1 MTNKLGV
8 TTTHGHFMP
17 RLSIQR
23 TRGIAVLLA
32 TITLG
37 MLGARFAPHT
47 SDVDEVWAM
56 EDTYWRYV
64 KAGDVEKYRTL
75 WNDGFRGWPCHT
87 EHTATKSTITEWVQ
101 EIRDGKITFDYKL
114 TREGASNVG
123 GAVVVYYQTPM
134 IWRYAD
140 GRVDG
145 RNDLPRKLTHTWL
158 KVNGN
163 WQIIGGMCGADAP
176 RS

>member
-1 MTNKLGV
+1 
-8 TTTHGHFMP
+8 
-17 RLSIQR
+17 
-23 TRGIAVLLA
+23 
-32 TITLG
+32 
-37 MLGARFAPHT
+37 
-47 SDVDEVWAM
+47 M

-75 WNDGFRGWPCHT
+75 WNDGFRGWPCHN
-87 EHTATKSTITEWVQ
+87 EHPATKAEIGDWVR
-101 EIRDGKITFDYKL
+101 EIRDGKITFDYTL

-123 GAVVVYYQTPM
+123 GVVVVYYKTPM
-134 IWRYAD
+134 IWKYAD

-145 RNDLPRKLTHTWL
+145 RTELWRKFTHTWV
-158 KVNGN
+158 KVGGK

>member
-1 MTNKLGV
+1 MA
-8 TTTHGHFMP
+8 
-17 RLSIQR
+17 QR
-23 TRGIAVLLA
+23 TRDIAIVLA
-32 TITLG
+32 AVMLG
-37 MLGARFAPHT
+37 TLGARLAPRP

-56 EDTYWRYV
+56 EDTYWRNV

-87 EHTATKSTITEWVQ
+87 EHPATKSTIGEWVQ

-114 TREGASNVG
+114 TREDASNG
-123 GAVVVYYQTPM
+123 GGVVVVYYQTPM

-140 GRVDG
+140 SRVDG
-145 RNDLPRKLTHTWL
+145 RNDLPRKFTHTWL
-158 KVNGN
+158 KVNGK
-163 WQIIGGMCGADAP
+163 WQIIGGMYGADAP

>member
-1 MTNKLGV
+1 MT
-8 TTTHGHFMP
+8 
-17 RLSIQR
+17 RQSIRR
-23 TRGIAVLLA
+23 TRGIAVLLTA
-32 TITLG
+32 LTVGT
-37 MLGARFAPHT
+37 LGARLAPHT

-56 EDTYWRYV
+56 EDAYWRYV

-75 WNDGFRGWPCHT
+75 WNEGFRGWPCHT
-87 EHTATKSTITEWVQ
+87 EHPSTKSTITEWVQ

-123 GAVVVYYQTPM
+123 GVVVVFYKTPM
-134 IWRYAD
+134 IWKYAD

-145 RNDLPRKLTHTWL
+145 RTELWRKFTHTWM
-158 KVNGN
+158 KVGGK
-163 WQIIGGMCGADAP
+163 WQIIGGMCGADAS

>member
-1 MTNKLGV
+1 MTRQS
-8 TTTHGHFMP
+8 T
-17 RLSIQR
+17 QR
-23 TRGIAVLLA
+23 TIRIVAMLA
-32 TITLG
+32 ALTVG
-37 MLGARFAPHT
+37 VVAARFAPRT

-56 EDTYWRYV
+56 EDAYWRYV
-64 KAGDVEKYRTL
+64 KAGDVEKYRAL

-87 EHTATKSTITEWVQ
+87 EHPATKSTVTEWVQ

-123 GAVVVYYQTPM
+123 GVVVAFYQTPM
-134 IWRYAD
+134 IWKYAD

-145 RNDLPRKLTHTWL
+145 RTELWRKFTHTWM
-158 KVNGN
+158 KVGGK

>member
-1 MTNKLGV
+1 MAW
-8 TTTHGHFMP
+8 H
-17 RLSIQR
+17 SIQR
-23 TRGIAVLLA
+23 TAGIAAVMAALMIGALA
-32 TITLG
+32 
-37 MLGARFAPHT
+37 ARFAPRT
-47 SDVDEVWAM
+47 SDIDEVWAM

-87 EHTATKSTITEWVQ
+87 EHPAGKSTIAEWVQ

-123 GAVVVYYQTPM
+123 GVVVVFYKTPM
-134 IWRYAD
+134 IWKYAD

-145 RNDLPRKLTHTWL
+145 RTELWRKFTHTWM
-158 KVNGN
+158 KVGGK
-163 WQIIGGMCGADAP
+163 WQIIGGMCGADAA

>member
-1 MTNKLGV
+1 MNRSARLVV
-8 TTTHGHFMP
+8 TVVG
-17 RLSIQR
+17 
-23 TRGIAVLLA
+23 GLLA
-32 TITLG
+32 TAAT
-37 MLGARFAPHT
+37 ARSRA

-75 WNDGFRGWPCHT
+75 WNDGFRGWPCHN
-87 EHTATKSTITEWVQ
+87 EHPATKAEIGDWVR
-101 EIRDGKITFDYKL
+101 EIRDGKITFDYTL

-123 GAVVVYYQTPM
+123 GVVVVYYKTPM
-134 IWRYAD
+134 IWKYAD

-145 RNDLPRKLTHTWL
+145 RTELWRKFTHTWV
-158 KVNGN
+158 KVGGK